1 MKAPRGCEF
10 TAENARKDGSEAR
23 VSDDSQVGLQNA
35 IFEAT
40 VLRVASL
47 CRHARY

>member
-1 MKAPRGCEF
+1 M
-10 TAENARKDGSEAR
+10 ENARRDDSEAG
-23 VSDDSQVGLQNA
+23 VSDDSQVRLQNA

-47 CRHARY
+47 CRRARC

>member
-1 MKAPRGCEF
+1 V
-10 TAENARKDGSEAR
+10 ENARRNGSGAGA
-23 VSDDSQVGLQNA
+23 SNDSQVGLQNA

-47 CRHARY
+47 SRFARC